1 MITRKEFDRLR
12 RPYLQ
17 ELDDEREDLQN
28 ELADIPAPS
37 NSRRAEIFDRISEI
51 EKEFNYTYSDAVA
64 DEGDARYHD
73 GREDWPC

>member
-1 MITRKEFDRLR
+1 MINRKEFDRLR

-28 ELADIPAPS
+28 ELADIPAPL

-51 EKEFNYTYSDAVA
+51 EKEFNYTYADAVA